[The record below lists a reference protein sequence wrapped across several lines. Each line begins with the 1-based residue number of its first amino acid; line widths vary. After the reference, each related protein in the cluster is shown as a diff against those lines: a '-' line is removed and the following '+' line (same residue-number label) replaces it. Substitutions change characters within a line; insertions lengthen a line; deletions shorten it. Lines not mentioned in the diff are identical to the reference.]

1 MANIGEI
8 RIMRE
13 RCVHCGDCLE
23 LCPQSGPDDTQS
35 IFSIS
40 GEGADVRVPHV
51 ENCISC
57 YTCVEYCR
65 AAAITIAGD
74 SKPPDADIELRHSRP
89 ANKII

>member
-1 MANIGEI
+1 MANAGEM

-23 LCPQSGPDDTQS
+23 LCPQSGPGNDRS

-40 GEGADVRVPHV
+40 GEGADVRVSHV
-51 ENCISC
+51 ENCIAC
-57 YTCVEYCR
+57 YTCVEFCR
-65 AAAITIAGD
+65 AAAITIAQD
-74 SKPPDADIELRHSRP
+74 FRPLDVEIAIRRSRP